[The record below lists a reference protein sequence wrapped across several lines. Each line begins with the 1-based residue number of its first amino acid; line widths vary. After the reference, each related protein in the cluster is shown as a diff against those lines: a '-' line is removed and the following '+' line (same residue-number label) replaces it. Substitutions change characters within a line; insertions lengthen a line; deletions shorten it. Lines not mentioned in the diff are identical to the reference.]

1 MDNKYI
7 LEFIGVVTI
16 VFCELY
22 THGNPLIM
30 GFIYAVALSIA
41 HGVSTGHFNPLSTT
55 ARFILGHLSRQDAM
69 YNLLAQF
76 LAMNAVVITFKGFH
90 VSTA

>member
-1 MDNKYI
+1 M

-16 VFCELY
+16 VFSELY

-30 GFIYAVALSIA
+30 GFVYAVVLSIA
-41 HGVSTGHFNPLSTT
+41 HGITSGHFNPLSTT
-55 ARFILGHLSRQDAM
+55 ARFLLGHLSKQEAL

-90 VSTA
+90 VSTE